1 LATGV
6 RLLALAGA
14 LFTGLR
20 LEPDRGAVVAG
31 LAMVLSVTVE
41 ASVITVAA
49 RPVLRSG
56 PYQRRAMDPES
67 RRYILRDLW
76 RFYRPLMVTTLL
88 RQSIRPILNAGIAAA
103 LLARASLAAWPVTWG
118 FTILIAGPA
127 WSLQQLTTAV
137 AEGRESYR
145 RVRAFALSLS
155 LLFSV
160 LLALVAFTPLY
171 ETVMGGVYNLSAEL
185 QQVARLG
192 TQLMCLYPVLMGAQ
206 SLLRGVLIR
215 GGCTAAVR
223 AAMTANVVVSAAT
236 IFAAV
241 RLSPLNGVAA
251 AALAVLAG
259 SLAELIWL
267 RWRHR

>member
-1 LATGV
+1 
-6 RLLALAGA
+6 
-14 LFTGLR
+14 
-20 LEPDRGAVVAG
+20 
-31 LAMVLSVTVE
+31 
-41 ASVITVAA
+41 
-49 RPVLRSG
+49 
-56 PYQRRAMDPES
+56 MDPES

-192 TQLMCLYPVLMGAQ
+192 THLMCLYPVLMGAQ